1 MPFSSK
7 KTKKQRRHRSRES
20 NDSDRTLRPKL
31 NDFKRRTAG
40 EDQSKESATNARNT
54 RDMTKRGGLGE
65 KARALRTRR
74 VNSIFD
80 NFRNSIES
88 MLDPSFSWRYFP
100 SSSRLEMEEE
110 VRTPVYDMVDDGD
123 RYKLIVELPGIEK
136 NNIHISAMDDS
147 IEISAEQSEE
157 EDKQKRN
164 FVYNQRTYTS
174 FYCTVPFPEQI
185 LSSQVTAK
193 ADNNGILRVELP
205 KKMPAEPQG
214 IKGRSITVQ

>member
-40 EDQSKESATNARNT
+40 DQSKESATNARNT

-65 KARALRTRR
+65 KARALRTRH

-88 MLDPSFSWRYFP
+88 MLDPSFSSWGYFP
-100 SSSRLEMEEE
+100 SSSRLEMKEG
-110 VRTPVYDMVDDGD
+110 VRTPVYDMVDEGD

-157 EDKQKRN
+157 DKQKRN
-164 FVYNQRTYTS
+164 FVYNQRRYSS
-174 FYCTVPFPEQI
+174 FYCTIPFPEEI
-185 LSSQVTAK
+185 LSSEVTAK
-193 ADNNGILRVELP
+193 TDSNGILRVELP
-205 KKMPAEPQG
+205 KKTKPQD
-214 IKGRSITVQ
+214 IKSRTITVE